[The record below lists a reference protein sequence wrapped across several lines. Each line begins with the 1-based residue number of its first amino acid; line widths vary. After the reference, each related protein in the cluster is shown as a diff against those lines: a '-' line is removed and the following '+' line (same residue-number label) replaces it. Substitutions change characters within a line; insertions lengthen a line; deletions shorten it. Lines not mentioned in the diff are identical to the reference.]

1 MRRELQQTK
10 EKLASTE
17 QELASTKQE
26 FASTKQKLQ
35 GEVDLLRG
43 KNLES
48 MDKEAL
54 VQRKTDL
61 EDIQCEAQRRVDD
74 AILRREVEEEI
85 PEGPFICPITRS
97 LMKNPVMASDGHTY
111 EHDAIREHIRRQ
123 GANAKSPKINLRLA
137 HHDLTPNIN
146 LRQLLEE
153 EIEKRMQEKKRQE
166 KKRKTQ
172 QEGSSSGKRKR

>member
-17 QELASTKQE
+17 QKLASAEQKLQE
-26 FASTKQKLQ
+26 LQ

-146 LRQLLEE
+146 LRQSIEE
-153 EIEKRMQEKKRQE
+153 EIEKRMQE